1 MRMICVPA
9 LLAVLTFGAAP
20 VTTLRAADTVEAAA
34 VAGTPESAI
43 LLPVKVLRGND
54 FKGFY
59 QLLPPDDKAKAEADW
74 KKAQDDRKAGGKAK
88 DTSEINALLAKL
100 LAPDA
105 VDQLM
110 KENEPK
116 LAQANP
122 QELSQGL
129 QMAAGFLPMMLGQPQ
144 PGQTPEQAKS
154 KQALGAMLQGMLT
167 DASGW
172 ILTAGIND
180 PKKLR
185 SATERLVAG
194 AKALGVKNV
203 EELQALS
210 FEDFLGRLGPLVK
223 EAKAA
228 AGVYDVQVDGFLD
241 SVKAVAKPALPG
253 ASADERNLDVTFT
266 AFGKPY
272 TFPVTVLKKGS
283 NWIISPK
290 NGEQF
295 SGMKQ
300 MMPGVGGDAP

>member
-1 MRMICVPA
+1 MRKICVPA

-34 VAGTPESAI
+34 AAGTPESAI

-59 QLLPPDDKAKAEADW
+59 QLLPPEDKAKAEADW
-74 KKAQDDRKAGGKAK
+74 KKAQADRQAGAKPK

-110 KENEPK
+110 KETEPK

-185 SATERLVAG
+185 SATEHLVAG
-194 AKALGVKNV
+194 AKALNVKNV

-210 FEDFLGRLGPLVK
+210 FEEFLGRLGPLVK
-223 EAKAA
+223 EAKLA

-253 ASADERNLDVTFT
+253 AAADERALDVSFT

-272 TFPVTVLKKGS
+272 TVPVTVLKKGT

-295 SGMKQ
+295 AGMKQ
-300 MMPGVGGDAP
+300 MMPGAGGDAP